1 MKECIYVVSR
11 RLIIVETNMIGESKK
26 DRLVHFEAIMG
37 TLQPD
42 SRDGKCKANLGEV
55 YEWDFG

>member
-11 RLIIVETNMIGESKK
+11 RLIIVETNMTGESKK
-26 DRLVHFEAIMG
+26 DRLVHFEAIVC

-42 SRDGKCKANLGEV
+42 LESLAKNT
-55 YEWDFG
+55 